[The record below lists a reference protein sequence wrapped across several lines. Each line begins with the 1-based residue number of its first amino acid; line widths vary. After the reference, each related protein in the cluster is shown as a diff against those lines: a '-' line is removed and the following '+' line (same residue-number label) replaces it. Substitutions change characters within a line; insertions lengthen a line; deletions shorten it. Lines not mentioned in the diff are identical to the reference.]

1 MVVCYPFVRVP
12 TAYGDGHGSKEQ
24 ETRRSPMKRSKRLLI
39 LKEHESYESYESYE
53 TRRSP
58 TDQREVMT
66 AERKHRRRLLSYGE

>member
-1 MVVCYPFVRVP
+1 M
-12 TAYGDGHGSKEQ
+12 AMGAKEQ
-24 ETRRSPMKRSKRLLI
+24 ETQRSPMKRSKRLLI
-39 LKEHESYESYESYE
+39 LKEHESYESYE